1 MNYCLL
7 GVFYKEY
14 KEFNVSTFSYAKVM
28 LHKETKFSHKIAD
41 ELLIRIY
48 QCMKVN
54 TRTNEI
60 LNQQSKF
67 YPWLH

>member
-7 GVFYKEY
+7 GVFHKEQ
-14 KEFNVSTFSYAKVM
+14 KEFNVGTFSCAKVT
-28 LHKETKFSHKIAD
+28 LHKETKFNHKIAD
-41 ELLIRIY
+41 KLLIRIY

-54 TRTNEI
+54 IWTSKI

-67 YPWLH
+67 PWLN